1 MLAVLQSTLQKGEK
15 NYKHLEGG
23 DFGFTTYMPGL
34 LSCFSVLKHIVVNE
48 VTIDTIMTL
57 PLFSPTSSPSL
68 INLFENIHVY
78 IARETKVMF
87 IIFVF
92 FKIIY
97 IENLGPVLRSKQ
109 NFPVYEEIK
118 FHL

>member
-57 PLFSPTSSPSL
+57 PLFSPTSSPL
-68 INLFENIHVY
+68 PCQLENIHVY
-78 IARETKVMF
+78 LARETKVMF

-92 FKIIY
+92 F
-97 IENLGPVLRSKQ
+97 
-109 NFPVYEEIK
+109 
-118 FHL
+118 